1 MFRYLRV
8 NVLGAMSTR
17 SDGPDASLASE
28 LPEGAVRR
36 SPLVLTLRS
45 GPVLT
50 ALIIL
55 ALIVLSAAGANLLG
69 LADPLA
75 INPADRLKGFSSA
88 HWFGTDVYGRDV
100 FSRVIYGARL
110 SLIIGAGAAL
120 AAVALGLLVGLIA
133 GYFRAADMV
142 IMRIMDGIMSIP
154 SILLAIA
161 LISVTGASLVT
172 VLLAITMP
180 EFPRVVRLVRSI
192 ILSVRTEPHVEAAI
206 SLGTRTPMLLVRHMV
221 PSTVAPLIVQG
232 TFIFASAILSEA
244 ILSFLGVGMPP
255 EFPSWGNIMAEGRIY
270 FQLKPELI
278 LLPGTFV
285 ALAVLSVNLMG
296 DAMRDALDPKMAR
309 QV

>member
-1 MFRYLRV
+1 
-8 NVLGAMSTR
+8 MSTL
-17 SDGPDASLASE
+17 PDSPATSLPSE
-28 LPEGAVRR
+28 LAESPARP
-36 SPLVLTLRS
+36 SPLLRTLRS

-55 ALIVLSAAGANLLG
+55 AAIVLSAASADLLG
-69 LADPLA
+69 LADPMA
-75 INPADRLKGFSSA
+75 INPVERLRGFSDA
-88 HWFGTDVYGRDV
+88 NWFGTDVYGRDV
-100 FSRVIYGARL
+100 FSRVIYGSRL
-110 SLIIGAGAAL
+110 SLIIGAGAAVT
-120 AAVALGLLVGLIA
+120 AVVLGLLVGVIA
-133 GYFRAADMV
+133 GYFRAADTV

-161 LISVTGASLVT
+161 LISVTGASLMT
-172 VLLAITMP
+172 VLLAITVP

-206 SLGTRTPMLLVRHMV
+206 SLGTPTPLLLVRHMV
-221 PSTVAPLIVQG
+221 PSTLAPLIVQG

-244 ILSFLGVGMPP
+244 IMSFLGVGMPP
-255 EFPSWGNIMAEGRIY
+255 EFPSWGNIMAEGRMY

-278 LLPGTFV
+278 MLPGIFV
-285 ALAVLSVNLMG
+285 ALAVLSVNLLG